1 MAVSPTLIQQAE
13 DKDRDRDSNI
23 RIRIKDRIRT
33 KGRVRDR
40 DKGRDRGVSSPICL
54 GAQQGV
60 PLGPALLPRL
70 HPVSPHPSLSLSE

>member
-40 DKGRDRGVSSPICL
+40 GRVRGVSSPICL